1 MKFEKEIKMLE
12 DTVDRKDLSTSS
24 STIEGELKEERMVR
38 KSRTTVRQDTQKV
51 STSSDMVT
59 VCSYIDLSPFR
70 STIPSQSEIFSVIVG
85 CS

>member
-1 MKFEKEIKMLE
+1 MKFEKEVKMLE

-59 VCSYIDLSPFR
+59 VCSYVDLDYLLSGVPHPPKVKY
-70 STIPSQSEIFSVIVG
+70 SLLL
-85 CS
+85 